1 MVSLSIVN
9 GTAIIITKATVNGVG
24 NYNIRVTAIDNGEP
38 GSSDQFGLL
47 TTAPTGSNVPSLS
60 FAPVTLQG
68 GNIQVPQ
75 NPR

>member
-9 GTAIIITKATVNGVG
+9 STAIIITKATLNGVG

-47 TTAPTGSNVPSLS
+47 TTAPNGSNVPSLS